1 MRVADDDVRTPVRA
15 PGGDFH
21 GMVGR
26 SSAMRQVF
34 ELIERVA
41 MTDAPVLIVGE
52 TGTGKELVAR
62 AIHARGPRRDGP
74 YVPINCAAL
83 PRDLIE
89 SELFGYQRGAFSGAL
104 VDHLGLIRAG
114 SGGTVLLD
122 EITEMSS
129 ALQAK
134 LLRVLQEGTVRP
146 VGSVTE
152 VPVDVRFAASSNRD
166 VDAALRA
173 GHLRPDLY
181 YRLAVGVIA
190 VPPLR
195 DRGDDVALLIEHYL
209 AVLNHRHGA
218 TSLAEIR
225 SIATDALALLFSRPW
240 PGNVRELF
248 NVLERSFIASPSQH
262 IQRKDLSLS
271 PFGELAAAP
280 FASSAVPLA
289 ATYAESERALIE
301 RTLDLAGGNKAR
313 AARQLGIS
321 RKRLYARIAKYEL

>member
-1 MRVADDDVRTPVRA
+1 MRVADDEARAPLCA

-21 GMVGR
+21 GVVGR

-34 ELIERVA
+34 ELIDRVA
-41 MTDAPVLIVGE
+41 LTDAPVLIVGE
-52 TGTGKELVAR
+52 TGTGKELIAR
-62 AIHARGPRRDGP
+62 AIHERGSRRAGP

-104 VDHLGLIRAG
+104 VDHLGLIRAAG
-114 SGGTVLLD
+114 GGTVLLD
-122 EITEMSS
+122 EITEMSP

-146 VGSVTE
+146 VGSLTE
-152 VPVDVRFAASSNRD
+152 MPVDVRFIASSNRD

-181 YRLAVGVIA
+181 YRLAVGVIS

-195 DRGDDVALLIEHYL
+195 ERGDDVALLIDHYL
-209 AVLNHRHGA
+209 AVLNQRYRTTVLTG
-218 TSLAEIR
+218 LR
-225 SIATDALALLFSRPW
+225 GIATDALALLLSRAW

-248 NVLERSFIASPSQH
+248 NVLERSFIASPAQH

-271 PFGELAAAP
+271 PFGEFDAAP
-280 FASSAVPLA
+280 FAASAGLPA
-289 ATYAESERALIE
+289 STYAESERALIE